1 MTSGPLLQRAKIT
14 EQVEVSTYERTSGMV
29 TACVIMLSFI
39 VGVLF
44 MIWLS
49 AVVTRVRIDT
59 ATEVIGPELGE
70 DEKPEGEAE
79 DIEEPGSEFPEVETP
94 QLADALEALSSAVS
108 NVAASDRDVDG
119 SAEAMGSGR
128 GLGSRG
134 GGGRGNGGP
143 GPWERW
149 EIRYTTS
156 SREAYAQQ
164 LDALG
169 IELGAIQ
176 REGPAVV
183 YLTNLSGAM
192 GTRSGTKSQEKRV
205 FFNYNRGVLRDW
217 DIQFAEAAGVNLRDK
232 ILVQF
237 YPPNIQ
243 QTLLELERRKLGNK
257 TVDQVYRTSFGV
269 RPAGGSFEFYVIDQT
284 YK

>member
-1 MTSGPLLQRAKIT
+1 MVKRPKYTEETAISFYDQVSGLISAGVFFLAFIVAVLFLLWLSVMASRARINT
-14 EQVEVSTYERTSGMV
+14 AVEVV
-29 TACVIMLSFI
+29 
-39 VGVLF
+39 
-44 MIWLS
+44 
-49 AVVTRVRIDT
+49 
-59 ATEVIGPELGE
+59 GPELGE
-70 DEKPEGEAE
+70 DEKPEGEAD

-108 NVAASDRDVDG
+108 NIAASDREVDG
-119 SAEAMGSGR
+119 SAEAMGAGR

-134 GGGRGNGGP
+134 GGGLGNGGP

-149 EIRYTTS
+149 EIRYTTA
-156 SREAYAQQ
+156 SRDAYAQQ
-164 LDALG
+164 LDGLG

-176 REGPAVV
+176 REGPAIV
-183 YLTNLSGAM
+183 YITNLSRGMA
-192 GTRSGTKSQEKRV
+192 TRSGTKSQEKRV

-232 ILVQF
+232 LLVQF
-237 YPPNIQ
+237 YPPTIQ
-243 QTLLELERRKLGNK
+243 QTLLELERRKLGGR
-257 TVDQVYRTSFGV
+257 TVEEVYRTVFGV

>member
-1 MTSGPLLQRAKIT
+1 MTSGPALTRPKMT
-14 EQVEVSTYERTSGMV
+14 EEVHVSTYERVSGMV
-29 TACVIMLSFI
+29 TALVMMLTFI
-39 VGVLF
+39 VGVMF
-44 MIWLS
+44 MMWLS
-49 AVVTRVRIDT
+49 TVVKLVRIDT

-108 NVAASDRDVDG
+108 SVAASDRDVDG

-128 GLGSRG
+128 GLGTRG
-134 GGGRGNGGP
+134 GDGGRGNGS

-156 SREAYAQQ
+156 SKEAYAQQ

-176 REGPAVV
+176 REGPAIT

-192 GTRSGTKSQEKRV
+192 GTRGGTKSQEKRV

-217 DIQFAEAAGVNLRDK
+217 DLQFAEAAGINMRDK

-237 YPPNIQ
+237 YPPTIQ

-257 TVDQVYRTSFGV
+257 TVEQVYRTSFGV